1 MPGAASKSKVGKVLP
16 AGKPDWSRWRWMRRE
31 ERSAISISRS
41 EASRLA
47 AGQPSRSEV
56 SVRRFQL
63 RLMLGRRKAFS
74 RVGSTA
80 AAWSVVR
87 IISQPPRGRTGCGSC
102 AVRVAGY
109 GHGAEDLRVEGQRL

>member
-1 MPGAASKSKVGKVLP
+1 MPGAASKSKVAKVLP

-47 AGQPSRSEV
+47 AGQPSRSAV

-74 RVGSTA
+74 RVGDRK
-80 AAWSVVR
+80 SVVEGKGV
-87 IISQPPRGRTGCGSC
+87 SGRVDLG
-102 AVRVAGY
+102 
-109 GHGAEDLRVEGQRL
+109 GARNIKKKNKK